1 MCSRRRPRTRPRP
14 TSLRSVR
21 SFTPYGGSACTS
33 ATSRTGTHPAANLA
47 SAQQKGAEAS
57 LRDAAQ
63 ALADAERAYRIA
75 LARKITSLRAEGLA
89 ATTCADVARGS
100 EEVADLRWKRDV
112 AQGVRDAAE
121 QAAWR
126 LSADRRTIQGLS
138 DWAARRELAEH
149 GQPDSRVAWTPK
161 VAA

>member
-1 MCSRRRPRTRPRP
+1 MSAPWT
-14 TSLRSVR
+14 
-21 SFTPYGGSACTS
+21 FTEAQT
-33 ATSRTGTHPAANLA
+33 AANLA

-57 LRDAAQ
+57 LREAAQ
-63 ALADAERAYRIA
+63 KLADAERAYRMA
-75 LARKITSLRAEGLA
+75 LSQTITRLRAEGVA

-100 EEVADLRWKRDV
+100 KEVADLRWSRDV

-121 QAAWR
+121 QSAWR

-138 DWAARRELAEH
+138 DWAARRELAEN